1 MTATGGIT
9 EAVGE
14 KEAVVRT
21 LMNGP
26 AHVHYGQIY
35 VESGSAFP
43 DDPVGEGFGGQRNGL
58 CGAAVPGFLCLLTG
72 LHTGEVGFTVEV
84 HEEPPLVDES
94 WQEIVEASFHAIGEA
109 ALVCWGHGDRWP
121 LDLAE
126 ASYRVRY
133 CATGMDEGSKLDTR
147 TEGMPEADRYLL
159 LFWPA
164 PPEPDAVIKQTTECA
179 AHWHAFASQQQ
190 SPPAA
195 ATS

>member
-1 MTATGGIT
+1 MTTTGGIT
-9 EAVGE
+9 EAWGE

-58 CGAAVPGFLCLLTG
+58 CGAAVPGFLCLFTG
-72 LHTGEVGFTVEV
+72 LHTGEVGFTVGV

-94 WQEIVEASFHAIGEA
+94 WQEIVEASLYPIGEA
-109 ALVCWGHGDRWP
+109 ALVCWGDGDRWP

-126 ASYRVRY
+126 ASYRAVPVLGDDVEDIGRPDLEVLR
-133 CATGMDEGSKLDTR
+133 AS
-147 TEGMPEADRYLL
+147 EA
-159 LFWPA
+159 
-164 PPEPDAVIKQTTECA
+164 KHGNC
-179 AHWHAFASQQQ
+179 
-190 SPPAA
+190 
-195 ATS
+195 